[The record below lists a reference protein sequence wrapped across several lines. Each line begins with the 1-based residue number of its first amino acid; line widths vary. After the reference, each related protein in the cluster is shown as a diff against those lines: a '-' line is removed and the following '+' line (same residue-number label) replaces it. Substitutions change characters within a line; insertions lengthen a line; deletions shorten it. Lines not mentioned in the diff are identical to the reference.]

1 MVCSLNELSENVS
14 FDSEFALAFEMQP
27 FKVAFFLFFF
37 FNANFSNNSR
47 AEWVKEKYFS
57 WDVQLTDRT

>member
-14 FDSEFALAFEMQP
+14 FDSEFALAFETQNRL
-27 FKVAFFLFFF
+27 KLRFLFFF
-37 FNANFSNNSR
+37 LNANFSNYPR

-57 WDVQLTDRT
+57 WDVELTDRT